1 MRGGFTSKFEPLL
14 SQKQIKPI
22 RSVRDDVSDA
32 VSAAC
37 SLCASTP
44 EKAADTSS
52 IPAGLQTERMKNL
65 KNILTQVSHSLRS
78 ALPRRVRRTF
88 KELGS

>member
-1 MRGGFTSKFEPLL
+1 MRDGFTSKFEPLL

-65 KNILTQVSHSLRS
+65 KNKAAWNYKQ
-78 ALPRRVRRTF
+78 A
-88 KELGS
+88 ELAKIEQKMITM